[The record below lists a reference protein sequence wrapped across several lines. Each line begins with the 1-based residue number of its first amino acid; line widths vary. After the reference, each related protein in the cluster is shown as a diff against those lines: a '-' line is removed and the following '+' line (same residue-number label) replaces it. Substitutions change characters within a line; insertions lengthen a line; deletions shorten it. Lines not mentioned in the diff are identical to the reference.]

1 MYVSKIRLH
10 IVDHFLNQRNS
21 LFRVL
26 FDFHE
31 TIGQQ
36 RPRNLICCDKFL
48 DFFLVVSVGVY
59 CFFSFEGYDFK
70 CLVNFHV
77 TFVVIP

>member
-1 MYVSKIRLH
+1 MLCMCQKIDLQLH
-10 IVDHFLNQRNS
+10 IVDHFLNKRNS

-31 TIGQQ
+31 RIGQQ

-48 DFFLVVSVGVY
+48 DFFLFVSVGVY
-59 CFFSFEGYDFK
+59 CFF
-70 CLVNFHV
+70 FHLKV
-77 TFVVIP
+77 MILNV